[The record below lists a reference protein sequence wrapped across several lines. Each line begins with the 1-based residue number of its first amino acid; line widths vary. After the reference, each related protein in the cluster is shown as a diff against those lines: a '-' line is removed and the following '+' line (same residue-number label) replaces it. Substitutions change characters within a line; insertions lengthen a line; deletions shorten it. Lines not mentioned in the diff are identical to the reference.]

1 MYVLYVQD
9 MDSIPGAALSW
20 RVKLCVSK
28 VVSQEHVVLSLL
40 FSLPKHPAWPWE
52 GAVRLDVAAQDDA
65 LLHEGKTLSVP
76 QMNFRRS

>member
-28 VVSQEHVVLSLL
+28 VVHRNMLSSPCFSPFPGIQPGPGQVLYD
-40 FSLPKHPAWPWE
+40 W
-52 GAVRLDVAAQDDA
+52 
-65 LLHEGKTLSVP
+65 
-76 QMNFRRS
+76 M